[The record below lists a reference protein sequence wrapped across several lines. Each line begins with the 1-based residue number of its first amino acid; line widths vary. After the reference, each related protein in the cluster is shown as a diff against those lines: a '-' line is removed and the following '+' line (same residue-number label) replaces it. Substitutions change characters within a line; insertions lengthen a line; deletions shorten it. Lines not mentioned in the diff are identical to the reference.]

1 MGNMKSISFLAL
13 AACLCFCQASFAYN
27 NEVEPQVI
35 RVGVYENPPKVMF
48 ENGQVS
54 GIFGD
59 ILQEMA
65 FREGWKIEPITCQW
79 NDCLKLLRSGDI
91 DLMPDVALNQQ
102 RDESFIFHQTPVL
115 HSWSQLYGKR
125 SLKVSSLL
133 DLEGV
138 RIAVLEDSIQQV
150 YLADIA
156 TNFGLQVEFV
166 AVRSF
171 EQGFQAVLAN
181 QADVVASNHLYGDRR
196 ARELDLEPT
205 PVMFQPSRLYFVS
218 GNTQLQSVINTIETY
233 ISDWRGDA
241 HSPFYQILQRW
252 RAMPS
257 DAPAFPYAL
266 ITLLGSVLLL
276 VFATVLWLRRR
287 VKQRTLELA
296 HSELKLNTI
305 LDSVE
310 AYIYI
315 KDKNLRYEYANKK
328 VCDYLGTTTDKIIGQ
343 SDSAFFNKKTCEH
356 LMEND
361 LRVIRQGERVADEE
375 NNVTAD
381 GSMRHF
387 LSVKIPLRNAY
398 GEVYALCGISTDIT
412 EHITIKESLT
422 QLEYYD
428 AITGLANRKLL
439 LQNLEHALASS
450 NRTGYEG
457 ALVSIDLTHF
467 TIINDTLGHA
477 AGDQVLQQVAQR
489 IRSSIDDTDTA
500 ARLGSDDFVVILE
513 DLSRDPEQAVLAA
526 RNWARELLAALA
538 EPYVL
543 GDITHSTTACIGVTM
558 FSDSQ
563 SSVAGLLKNADL
575 AIAEAKAQGAESIRF
590 FNPAMQ
596 ESINRRMLIESAL
609 RRAVKNNE
617 LELYM
622 QPQVNEDREVIAGE
636 LLLRWTDPDLGVISP
651 VEFIPVAESSGLIVP
666 LGSWVIE
673 QACSILQQW
682 QAHDALKHIP
692 LAVNISPRQFRHS
705 HFVTHIERCLQAMQ
719 IPPGLLE
726 LEITEGLLIDNIDIT
741 VKRLV
746 RLGELGVRFSL
757 DDFGTGYASLAYL
770 KKLPLYQLKIDQSFV
785 RDMLTDVN
793 DEVITTTI
801 LGLGKN
807 LNLSVIAEGVETQAQ
822 LEHLRGLGCHKFQ
835 GYLFGRP
842 QPISY
847 WQSRLEQSKIL
858 PEDASA

>member
-1 MGNMKSISFLAL
+1 MQNIKSMSFLAL

-27 NEVEPQVI
+27 IQAQPQVI

-48 ENGQVS
+48 ENGQIS

-59 ILQEMA
+59 LLQEMA
-65 FREGWKIEPITCQW
+65 QREGWQIESVTCEW
-79 NDCLKLLRSGDI
+79 NDCLQLLNEGAIDI
-91 DLMPDVALNQQ
+91 MPDVALNQQ
-102 RDESFIFHQTPVL
+102 RDDSFIFHQTPVL
-115 HSWSQLYGKR
+115 HSWSQLYGER
-125 SLKVSSLL
+125 SLQISSLL

-138 RIAVLEDSIQQV
+138 RIAVLEDSIQQA

-156 TNFGLQVEFV
+156 TNFGLNVSFV

-171 EQGFQAVLAN
+171 EQGFQAVLAK

-205 PVMFQPSRLYFVS
+205 PVMFQPSRLYFVTANS
-218 GNTQLQSVINTIETY
+218 QFQPVITTIEGY
-233 ISDWRGDA
+233 ISDWRQDGR
-241 HSPFYQILQRW
+241 SPFYQILQRW
-252 RAMPS
+252 RAMPADS
-257 DAPAFPYAL
+257 PTFPYSL
-266 ITLLGSVLLL
+266 VLGLGGALLL
-276 VFATVLWLRRR
+276 VFASVLWLRRR

-315 KDKNLRYEYANKK
+315 KNKALKYEYANKK
-328 VCDYLGTTTDKIIGQ
+328 VCDYLGTTSDAIIGQ
-343 SDSAFFNKKTCEH
+343 TDAAFFNSQTCDN
-356 LMEND
+356 LQKND
-361 LRVIRQGERVADEE
+361 LRVIEHGERVSSEE
-375 NNVTAD
+375 NNVTED
-381 GSMRHF
+381 GKSRHF
-387 LSVKIPLRNAY
+387 LSVKIPLRNAL

-412 EHITIKESLT
+412 EHLTIKESLN

-428 AITGLANRKLL
+428 ATTGLANRKLL
-439 LQNLEHALASS
+439 LRNLEHALASS
-450 NRTGYEG
+450 HRTGYEG

-489 IRSSIDDTDTA
+489 IRDSIDDTDTA

-513 DLSRDPEQAVLAA
+513 DLSNDPEQAVLAA
-526 RNWARELLAALA
+526 RNWARDLLAALA
-538 EPYVL
+538 KPYQL

-575 AIAEAKAQGAESIRF
+575 AIAEAKAHGSEAIRF
-590 FNPAMQ
+590 FNPKMQ
-596 ESINRRMLIESAL
+596 ESINRRMLIESSL
-609 RRAVKNNE
+609 RRAVQANE
-617 LELYM
+617 LELYI
-622 QPQVNEDREVIAGE
+622 QPQVNEKREVIAGE
-636 LLLRWTDPDLGVISP
+636 LLLRWTDPDLGVVSP

-673 QACSILQQW
+673 QACNILQQW
-682 QAHDALKHIP
+682 QAHENLKHLP

-705 HFVTHIERCLQAMQ
+705 HFVTHIEQCLHAMQ

-741 VKRLV
+741 VKRLA

-807 LNLSVIAEGVETQAQ
+807 LNLSVIAEGVETVAQ
-822 LEHLRGLGCHKFQ
+822 LERLSALGCHKFQ

-847 WQSRLEQSKIL
+847 WQGRLEQSL
-858 PEDASA
+858 VLQEDAPA